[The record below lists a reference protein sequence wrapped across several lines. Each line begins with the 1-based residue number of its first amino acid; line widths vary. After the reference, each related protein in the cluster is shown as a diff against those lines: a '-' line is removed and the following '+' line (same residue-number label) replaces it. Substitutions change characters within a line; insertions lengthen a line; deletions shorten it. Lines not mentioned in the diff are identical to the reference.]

1 MSMFRKFGAPF
12 PTRFGVLRRI
22 HEHSALADVF
32 AFVIIVGDVAD
43 LAHQNVEVGGAA
55 EAVIIII
62 IIIIIVM
69 RSGLCEDL
77 DLFSHNPMCEMG
89 AMKLKE

>member
-1 MSMFRKFGAPF
+1 MFRKCGAPF
-12 PTRFGVLRRI
+12 PTRFGLLRRN

-32 AFVIIVGDVAD
+32 AFVIIAGDVAD

-55 EAVIIII
+55 EAVI